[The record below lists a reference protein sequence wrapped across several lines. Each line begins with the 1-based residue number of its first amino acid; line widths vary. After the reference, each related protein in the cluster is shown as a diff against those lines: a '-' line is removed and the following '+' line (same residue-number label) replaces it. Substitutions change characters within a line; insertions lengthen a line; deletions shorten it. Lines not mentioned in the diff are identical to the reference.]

1 MRHCHINHGDTEG
14 TEKDLPN
21 EISVFSVS
29 PWLDEI

>member
-1 MRHCHINHGDTEG
+1 MRYCHINHGDTEG

-29 PWLDEI
+29 LWFR